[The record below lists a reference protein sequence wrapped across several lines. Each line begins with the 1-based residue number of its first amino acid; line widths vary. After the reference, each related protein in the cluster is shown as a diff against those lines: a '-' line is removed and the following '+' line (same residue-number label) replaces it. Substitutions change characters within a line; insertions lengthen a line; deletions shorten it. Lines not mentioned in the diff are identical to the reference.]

1 MECFKVVRTNN
12 VGEYF
17 SIGQS
22 CVQSSL
28 EYHLGTTTR
37 PSIGKLFVF
46 AKLSDATRFYTSMT
60 FSSNSQFKILKCET
74 DKLNGPELSQYQ
86 RLCVDDVNTQNLTC
100 FWTLVSENQDI
111 AFELEDMWMTPS
123 SLPNGTMFADW
134 VKPIEV
140 L

>member
-17 SIGQS
+17 SIGQN
-22 CVQSSL
+22 CVKSAL
-28 EYHLGTTTR
+28 EYKIDVITR
-37 PSIGKLFVF
+37 PYIGKLFVF
-46 AKLSDATRFYTSMT
+46 ANLAAAKRFCIATEKTA
-60 FSSNSQFKILKCET
+60 ILKCET
-74 DKLNGPELSQYQ
+74 DKLYGPELSQYQ

-100 FWTLVSENQDI
+100 FWTLVSEDQDI

-123 SLPNGTMFADW
+123 SLPKGTMFADW